1 MTTQPKNSVA
11 VVKKET
17 IDIVE
22 AKIKQFQD
30 SGELHFPENYSPQNA
45 LKSAWLM
52 LQETVDRNKT
62 AALTV
67 CTQASISNALLSMVI
82 QGLNPDKKQCYF
94 IVYGNKLQI
103 QRSYFGS
110 IHVAKSVDPTIKDI
124 YGKTI
129 YADDEFEY
137 EIKHGKEIVTLHKQK
152 LSNIDKDKIIGAYAT
167 ILYEDGREISTIMT
181 YEQIKQAW
189 AQSQMK
195 PIDDKGNVKAGSTH
209 DKFTA
214 DMAEKTAINKVCK
227 FIINGSS
234 DKTIISRFAKAV
246 DSEIQEAIVEEEI
259 EEKANKQTIDIDDS
273 EVIDAVFED
282 VEEPK
287 QEDQEAKKKTEVKD
301 IQQLNIDD
309 NPGY

>member
-234 DKTIISRFAKAV
+234 DKSILSRFAKAV

-259 EEKANKQTIDIDDS
+259 EEKANKQTIDIQND
-273 EVIDAVFED
+273 EVIDADFED

-287 QEDQEAKKKTEVKD
+287 QKKGEEKEEIKET
-301 IQQLNIDD
+301 QQLNIDD
-309 NPGY
+309 NEQPY